1 MFRKIKIKFIGI
13 SALSMM
19 IVLFIVLGLVN
30 SVTYWNTLKDIYT
43 TLDFVSKH
51 EDSYVKEDEF
61 EKIKDKRITFETQ
74 FEARYIT
81 FTLGNDGTVISIND
95 AHIASIG
102 DEDIESFYKKVF
114 SNDRDHGIFLFDN
127 SYYAFKKNRIADG
140 NEKLTVMDCTR
151 YIKSFNFIK
160 KFSIYIGS
168 LSMLLL
174 LLLLSIF
181 ARRVVQPYIKNAE
194 AQKQFI
200 TNASHELKTPLAV
213 ISANT
218 EVIEMMSGKNE
229 WTESNIKQVKR
240 MSDLISQLVVLSK
253 LEERENIVLTD
264 VNMSEVLGK
273 VVSDFAT
280 VAETQGKHL
289 TANIEE
295 NVIVKA
301 DEKGVQE
308 LANILTDNAVKYC
321 DDKGTISVSL
331 RKKGK
336 QACFVVANNYEDG
349 EGIDYK
355 RFFDR
360 FYREDQSHSN
370 EKKGYGI
377 GLSMADSLVRM
388 FKGKISVTYKKPM
401 ISFTVLLTGGS
412 SEKDYK

>member
-114 SNDRDHGIFLFDN
+114 STDRDHGIFLFDN
-127 SYYAFKKNRIADG
+127 SYYAFKKDRIADG

-174 LLLLSIF
+174 LLLLSVF

-200 TNASHELKTPLAV
+200 TNASHEQILK
-213 ISANT
+213 
-218 EVIEMMSGKNE
+218 
-229 WTESNIKQVKR
+229 
-240 MSDLISQLVVLSK
+240 
-253 LEERENIVLTD
+253 
-264 VNMSEVLGK
+264 
-273 VVSDFAT
+273 
-280 VAETQGKHL
+280 
-289 TANIEE
+289 
-295 NVIVKA
+295 
-301 DEKGVQE
+301 
-308 LANILTDNAVKYC
+308 
-321 DDKGTISVSL
+321 
-331 RKKGK
+331 
-336 QACFVVANNYEDG
+336 
-349 EGIDYK
+349 
-355 RFFDR
+355 
-360 FYREDQSHSN
+360 
-370 EKKGYGI
+370 
-377 GLSMADSLVRM
+377 
-388 FKGKISVTYKKPM
+388 
-401 ISFTVLLTGGS
+401 LL
-412 SEKDYK
+412 K